1 MATVSVP
8 QRVPTAELLRQEIQ
22 GYLTRFLN
30 ALALETGITHQFV
43 TPHPQQQQL
52 LKTKY
57 LQELISVCQT
67 LQQFEPNE
75 LLVLQTEDDKKYV
88 CLSLLLPK
96 NDESVLDYGNLTK
109 IRRISTTS
117 PAFKVLK
124 SDKHLTTICNLCT
137 HMCAFLML
145 QELEYQTEHLWK
157 VKRQNISPYLTRLL
171 KVRYFMFHVNY
182 LRQLFGLYNQV
193 HRLKAHG
200 GFENAATFEELLQW
214 FFRTEFVK
222 QVLSHATQSQ
232 DLSTVNV
239 VVKAL
244 AETLK
249 RTQSV
254 QTVRQNVEALATVL
268 QSNSI
273 KSVEEFVQNLG
284 PTVY

>member
-1 MATVSVP
+1 MATVAVL
-8 QRVPTAELLRQEIQ
+8 QRVPTTESLRQEIQ

-30 ALALETGITHQFV
+30 ALSLETSITQQFV
-43 TPHPQQQQL
+43 TPPPQQQQQ

-57 LQELISVCQT
+57 LQELISVCR
-67 LQQFEPNE
+67 QQFETNE
-75 LLVLQTEDDKKYV
+75 LLVLQTEDDNKYV
-88 CLSLLLPK
+88 CLSLLLPE
-96 NDESVLDYGNLTK
+96 NNESVLDYGNLTK
-109 IRRISTTS
+109 IKRIPTTS

-137 HMCAFLML
+137 HMCAFLVL
-145 QELEYQTEHLWK
+145 QKLDYNSKRLWQ
-157 VKRQNISPYLTRLL
+157 VGRQDISPYLTGLL

-182 LRQLFGLYNQV
+182 LKQLFALYNQV

-200 GFENAATFEELLQW
+200 GLANAATFEELLRR
-214 FFRTEFVK
+214 FFRTAFVK
-222 QVLSHATQSQ
+222 QVLIHATQSQ
-232 DLSTVNV
+232 DLSTVHV
-239 VVKAL
+239 VVKSL

-254 QTVRQNVEALATVL
+254 QAVQQNIKALATVL
-268 QSNSI
+268 QLNSI